1 MSRPP
6 RLLRCPEV
14 LERTGMPRAS
24 LYKKIAAE
32 EFPRPIPI
40 GKRAVA
46 WLESEIDA
54 WEQKCIN
61 ARDAAAQRW
70 EA

>member
-24 LYKKIAAE
+24 LYKQIAADA
-32 EFPRPIPI
+32 FPRPVPI
-40 GKRAVA
+40 GKQAVA

-54 WEQKCIN
+54 WVEKCIN
-61 ARDAAAQRW
+61 ARDSAAQRQ